1 MWERIQEHLYTPTI
15 RVSWY
20 FETQTTWSW
29 HLEKSIIEPFF
40 PLRGLKVETILLSKW
55 ALSRTPILP
64 NTKWIASSKHTQNVH
79 ISATTTR
86 NSFYIYIYIQ
96 HIHIYTTYSV
106 SVDIP
111 KCNIPDEHV
120 CTPKQCLYIYIYIYT
135 YRTIQH
141 IPKPPPQ
148 GFQNRNKKKTW
159 FLGPAPVALP
169 QRHPGLPLPCFF
181 GAQGAPD
188 LVERFGDHK
197 KSSKNPRIAPC
208 FGDFRDTT
216 SYTSQGVLFLNF
228 FGWW

>member
-86 NSFYIYIYIQ
+86 NSFYIY
-96 HIHIYTTYSV
+96 V
-106 SVDIP
+106 
-111 KCNIPDEHV
+111 
-120 CTPKQCLYIYIYIYT
+120 YIYIYNIYIYT
-135 YRTIQH
+135 LHIRYQWIYLNVIYRMSMYVHQNNVYTYTYIYIH
-141 IPKPPPQ
+141 IEPSNTYPNLQPKASKIET
-148 GFQNRNKKKTW
+148 KKKHDFWDLHRLHFHSATLDFHSHAFLVPKELPTW
-159 FLGPAPVALP
+159 
-169 QRHPGLPLPCFF
+169 
-181 GAQGAPD
+181 
-188 LVERFGDHK
+188 
-197 KSSKNPRIAPC
+197 
-208 FGDFRDTT
+208 
-216 SYTSQGVLFLNF
+216 
-228 FGWW
+228 

>member
-64 NTKWIASSKHTQNVH
+64 NTKWIASSKHTQNVY

-86 NSFYIYIYIQ
+86 NSFYIYIYIY
-96 HIHIYTTYSV
+96 IYNIYIYTLHIRYQWIYLNVIYRMSMYVHQNNVYTY
-106 SVDIP
+106 
-111 KCNIPDEHV
+111 
-120 CTPKQCLYIYIYIYT
+120 TYIYT

-148 GFQNRNKKKTW
+148 GFQNRNKKKNMIFGTCTGCTSTAPPW
-159 FLGPAPVALP
+159 TSTPMLFWCPRSSRLGRKVW
-169 QRHPGLPLPCFF
+169 G
-181 GAQGAPD
+181 
-188 LVERFGDHK
+188 
-197 KSSKNPRIAPC
+197 S
-208 FGDFRDTT
+208 
-216 SYTSQGVLFLNF
+216 
-228 FGWW
+228 